1 VNKLL
6 AGIVEV
12 AESVQKPALSGE
24 ELAVAKSNLRFALDN
39 CPVDGGLPLE
49 DGCVSSRE
57 ATEALLGRLEA
68 MGTQG
73 MKPAD
78 LAYEEVGLLRAIAD
92 YALDGCPIEGGMTL
106 DDGSLVSRGELRAL
120 RDKILSFPRVAQE

>member
-1 VNKLL
+1 M
-6 AGIVEV
+6 VEV
-12 AESVQKPALSGE
+12 TESVQEPALSGE
-24 ELAVAKSNLRFALDN
+24 ELAVAKANLRFALDN

-73 MKPAD
+73 VKATD
-78 LAYEEVGLLRAIAD
+78 LAYEEVGLLKAIAD

-106 DDGSLVSRGELRAL
+106 DDGILVSRGSSEPSATR
-120 RDKILSFPRVAQE
+120 S

>member
-1 VNKLL
+1 M
-6 AGIVEV
+6 VEA
-12 AESVQKPALSGE
+12 AESVQEPALSGE
-24 ELAVAKSNLRFALDN
+24 ELAMVKANLRFALDN

-49 DGCVSSRE
+49 DGSVSSRE

-68 MGTQG
+68 MGTRV
-73 MKPAD
+73 MKAAD
-78 LAYEEVGLLRAIAD
+78 LAYEEVGLLKAIAD

-120 RDKILSFPRVAQE
+120 RDKILSFPRVPHE

>member
-1 VNKLL
+1 M
-6 AGIVEV
+6 AEMVEV
-12 AESVQKPALSGE
+12 AERVQEPALSGE
-24 ELAVAKSNLRFALDN
+24 ELAVAKANLRFAVDN

-73 MKPAD
+73 MKASD
-78 LAYEEVGLLRAIAD
+78 LAHEEVGLLKAIAD
-92 YALDGCPIEGGMTL
+92 YALDGCPIDGGMTL
-106 DDGSLVSRGELRAL
+106 DDGSLVSRGELGAL
-120 RDKILSFPRVAQE
+120 RDKILTFPRVAQE

>member
-1 VNKLL
+1 M
-6 AGIVEV
+6 AEMVEV
-12 AESVQKPALSGE
+12 TESVQEPALSGE
-24 ELAVAKSNLRFALDN
+24 ELAVAKASLRFALDN

-73 MKPAD
+73 MKAAD
-78 LAYEEVGLLRAIAD
+78 LAYEEVGLLKAIAD

-106 DDGSLVSRGELRAL
+106 DDGSLVSRGELSAL
-120 RDKILSFPRVAQE
+120 RDKILSFPRFAQE